1 MPRFS
6 LLRHDHPT
14 EHWDFFLECGD
25 ALRSWRL
32 ASRPALGEDIAAEP
46 RPDHRKAY
54 LDYEGPVSNGRGRV
68 VQEDAGEFDWK
79 EVSITAV
86 TVSLRGQ
93 WLTGDVCLRQT
104 SAGWRFSW
112 TAHGL
117 PASLPATAAT
127 DSVDR
132 PSSTNS

>member
-6 LLRHDHPT
+6 LLRHDYPT

-32 ASRPALGEDIAAEP
+32 ASRPAVGEDIAADP

-68 VQEDAGEFDWK
+68 VQGDAGEFDWK
-79 EVSITAV
+79 EDSITAV
-86 TVSLRGQ
+86 GVSLLGK
-93 WLTGDVCLRQT
+93 WL
-104 SAGWRFSW
+104 AGEVRFRLTPDGWQFCW

-117 PASLPATAAT
+117 PASLPATVAT